1 MNIKNKSKKNI
12 DDDFDYEIEDQDL
25 NLPSKE
31 YITYNDESILLDL
44 NLSLTHWELSI
55 EALKLAMKERDID
68 KDFFIKKLNKRR
80 KTLIINDLYIQI
92 AICGLEAEEV
102 RIPLDIWQI
111 SNKSP
116 QIILV
121 AQVDDENNIV
131 YFPGVLTGLKFIK
144 FFSENSSNA
153 KNNISIPLFKF
164 DGGIDILFSYAKFLD
179 KKSLPK
185 IGLRKNE
192 SNISWTYKTSLV
204 TSFVFTLIFGIFFGE
219 NLINSRFAK
228 QGNPILVNEDNN
240 YAIPDNKTPN
250 PIYLVSNFDLSEKCT
265 KNNFSN
271 TTTNMFNKLALDKNI
286 NLYNLNCSEID
297 KINKKIPNSFLTTG
311 RSGGQSVICLTDDK
325 VNNPCQFI
333 IGHFDKN
340 LSPIIALANATGF
353 KLPERDF
360 LNESFGRIFIN
371 ISETFK
377 E

>member
-44 NLSLTHWELSI
+44 NLSLTHWGLSI
-55 EALKLAMKERDID
+55 EALKMAMKERDID
-68 KDFFIKKLNKRR
+68 KDFIIKKLNKRR

-102 RIPLDIWQI
+102 RIPLDIWQK

-144 FFSENSSNA
+144 FVKENSSNP

-164 DGGIDILFSYAKFLD
+164 DGGIDILFSYINFLD

-204 TSFVFTLIFGIFFGE
+204 TSFVFTLIFGIF
-219 NLINSRFAK
+219 
-228 QGNPILVNEDNN
+228 LV
-240 YAIPDNKTPN
+240 
-250 PIYLVSNFDLSEKCT
+250 
-265 KNNFSN
+265 
-271 TTTNMFNKLALDKNI
+271 
-286 NLYNLNCSEID
+286 
-297 KINKKIPNSFLTTG
+297 
-311 RSGGQSVICLTDDK
+311 
-325 VNNPCQFI
+325 
-333 IGHFDKN
+333 
-340 LSPIIALANATGF
+340 
-353 KLPERDF
+353 
-360 LNESFGRIFIN
+360 RI
-371 ISETFK
+371 
-377 E
+377 